1 MGGLWQYGGSM
12 GVQVGDAGA
21 NTRLSRL
28 LLEDHGWTIW
38 QALCVLVLVCYGA
51 SRTPGYT
58 GLAICELIFASLVL
72 LVLGCR
78 HPHLAFIHWGW
89 TDFIRCVIGCLL
101 FLITSL
107 IVIIGH
113 WGGASIAA
121 GVFGL
126 LAGILLGYDAFIT
139 LPTRQGHT
147 AAPTESP
154 DGA

>member
-1 MGGLWQYGGSM
+1 MEPSGSQSFPGACLAFSRTRRGLVLPGEMVPAPQG
-12 GVQVGDAGA
+12 
-21 NTRLSRL
+21 
-28 LLEDHGWTIW
+28 
-38 QALCVLVLVCYGA
+38 LCVLVLVLYAA

-58 GLAICELIFASLVL
+58 GLAACELAFAALVL
-72 LVLGCR
+72 LAWGCR
-78 HPHLAFIHWGW
+78 LPPRLPILHWGW

-107 IVIIGH
+107 IVIIGYRD
-113 WGGASIAA
+113 GAGTAA

-126 LAGILLGYDAFIT
+126 LAGILLGYDAYIT

>member
-1 MGGLWQYGGSM
+1 MESSGSQSFFGTCLAFSRTRKGLVLIG
-12 GVQVGDAGA
+12 
-21 NTRLSRL
+21 
-28 LLEDHGWTIW
+28 EI
-38 QALCVLVLVCYGA
+38 ALCVLVLVCYGA

-58 GLAICELIFASLVL
+58 GLAICELIFAALVL
-72 LVLGCR
+72 LAWGCR
-78 HPHLAFIHWGW
+78 LPPRLPVIHWGW

-107 IVIIGH
+107 IVLIGH
-113 WGGASIAA
+113 RDGAGIAA
-121 GVFGL
+121 AVFGV
-126 LAGILLGYDAFIT
+126 LAGILLGYDAYIT